1 LDTAVV
7 YKSLLVVDKQTDGFA
22 GALQAETLKEKKG
35 NKATTAILSP
45 FFAEPI
51 QPDFFFSSRL
61 CRYILKK
68 GKGSFGFFFSLS
80 FPEYQGYYS
89 ADYCDCRD
97 DSDCAVGCV
106 GAAVVWRNCDFSL
119 CFGRGVNDERGFC

>member
-7 YKSLLVVDKQTDGFA
+7 YKSLLVVDKQTEGFA

-51 QPDFFFSSRL
+51 QPYPF
-61 CRYILKK
+61 ILLAFMSIHTKK
-68 GKGSFGFFFSLS
+68 G
-80 FPEYQGYYS
+80 
-89 ADYCDCRD
+89 
-97 DSDCAVGCV
+97 
-106 GAAVVWRNCDFSL
+106 
-119 CFGRGVNDERGFC
+119 ER